1 MVAIACIT
9 VFAVTTSAN
18 AAKIVYPNIYRCQD
32 VIANDSRRSDD
43 AQAGV
48 DRLALESWING
59 FVSAWNVYGP
69 TDGELELKAGPAMSW
84 LIDYCRQNPGKS
96 IGDGVVNLIL
106 DMERNREAKK

>member
-9 VFAVTTSAN
+9 AAAATTSAN

-59 FVSAWNVYGP
+59 FVSAWNV
-69 TDGELELKAGPAMSW
+69 
-84 LIDYCRQNPGKS
+84 
-96 IGDGVVNLIL
+96 
-106 DMERNREAKK
+106 